1 MSSRKKEYLEMAMSL
16 PIQFVG
22 HIVTQLGQLFEFDE
36 QRTRIKE
43 YILIVSVLTTGE
55 IQF

>member
-1 MSSRKKEYLEMAMSL
+1 MAMSL

-36 QRTRIKE
+36 QRTRIKD

>member
-1 MSSRKKEYLEMAMSL
+1 MAMSL

-22 HIVTQLGQLFEFDE
+22 HTVTQFGQLFEYDE
-36 QRTRIKE
+36 QRTRFKE